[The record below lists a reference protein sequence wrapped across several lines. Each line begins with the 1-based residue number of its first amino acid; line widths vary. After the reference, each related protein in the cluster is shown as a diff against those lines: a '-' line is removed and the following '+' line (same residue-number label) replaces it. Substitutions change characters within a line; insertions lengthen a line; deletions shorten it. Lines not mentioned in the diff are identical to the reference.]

1 MRPENLSKRQ
11 RHMMLV
17 GMLPGLRTDDIR
29 EYLTLN
35 TPVVL
40 MFKDEFSAQVLG
52 KRSYDCEYLQGLLGA
67 VELEMQDFIKRMEQE
82 EFVKESPEEA
92 PNA

>member
-1 MRPENLSKRQ
+1 MVLCEE
-11 RHMMLV
+11 
-17 GMLPGLRTDDIR
+17 LPSLHNSEDLR

-52 KRSYDCEYLQGLLGA
+52 KRSYDCEYLQGLLGT
-67 VELEMQDFIKRMEQE
+67 VELEMQDFIKAEQADE
-82 EFVKESPEEA
+82 PELD
-92 PNA
+92 NGHGNGV